1 MEIQKECTLIAKTVI
16 DGEITRE
23 DKKKIIFELADDAV
37 GSEAYDNNDETGYTI
52 KGVGNHYIE
61 VSEEM
66 IGESFRIKMKS
77 PGRKSA
83 YTKIQLVNE
92 NNAIIS
98 TIYNG
103 YNVGGIID
111 NIYKIEENTKYI
123 NIYTIST
130 ANTTII
136 YEIQPK

>member
-1 MEIQKECTLIAKTVI
+1 
-16 DGEITRE
+16 
-23 DKKKIIFELADDAV
+23 
-37 GSEAYDNNDETGYTI
+37 
-52 KGVGNHYIE
+52 
-61 VSEEM
+61 
-66 IGESFRIKMKS
+66 MKS
-77 PGRKSA
+77 PGCKSA

>member
-1 MEIQKECTLIAKTVI
+1 
-16 DGEITRE
+16 
-23 DKKKIIFELADDAV
+23 
-37 GSEAYDNNDETGYTI
+37 
-52 KGVGNHYIE
+52 
-61 VSEEM
+61 M

-123 NIYTIST
+123 YNKYCKYNNYI
-130 ANTTII
+130 
-136 YEIQPK
+136 